1 MRIGILGTG
10 AIGSE
15 IARAVA
21 AWPEV
26 VSVALCDLDANRAA
40 KVAAAAGPKGRVVGT
55 GVDLIEACDLFVETA
70 TQEAAKEWA
79 PRALEAG
86 RDVLML
92 SLGALA
98 DDAFHA
104 SLEALARAKRRK
116 VYLPSGA
123 ICGIDLVKAAS
134 FAELKSVTLVTTKPP
149 AGLGVDVDKWTV
161 VFEGS
166 AREAV
171 RRFPKNVNVALCLSL
186 AGLGPDET
194 RVQVVADPLSTR
206 NQHKVIVEGAFG
218 RARIE
223 VENLPSP
230 DNPKTSYLASLS
242 AIATL
247 RRILE
252 PIQVG
257 A

>member
-10 AIGSE
+10 AIGGE

-21 AWPEV
+21 KWPEV
-26 VSVALCDLDANRAA
+26 EAIALFDVDAERAKKVASQCAGRA
-40 KVAAAAGPKGRVVGT
+40 KVVDS
-55 GVDLIEACDLFVETA
+55 GVDLIENSDVFIETA
-70 TQEAAKEWA
+70 TQEAAKAWA

-92 SLGALA
+92 SIGALA
-98 DDAFHA
+98 DDAFRA
-104 SLEALARAKRRK
+104 KIEALARSRKRK

-123 ICGIDLVKAAS
+123 IGGIDLIRAAS
-134 FAELKSVTLVTTKPP
+134 LAELKSVTLVTTKPP
-149 AGLGVDVDKWTV
+149 AGLGVAVDKWTV
-161 VFEGS
+161 VFDGP

-171 RRFPKNVNVALCLSL
+171 AKFPKNVNVAMCLSL
-186 AGLGPDET
+186 AGLGADAT
-194 RVQVVADPLSTR
+194 KVQVVADPLSTR

-247 RRILE
+247 RRILD

>member
-10 AIGSE
+10 AIGGE
-15 IARAVA
+15 IARAVSS
-21 AWPEV
+21 WPEITAI
-26 VSVALCDLDANRAA
+26 ALFDQDAARAK
-40 KVAAAAGPKGRVVGT
+40 KVAAACGPKATIVGD
-55 GVDLIEACDLFVETA
+55 GLALIERCDLLIETA
-70 TQEAAKEWA
+70 TQEAAKQWA

-86 RDVLML
+86 RDVLLL
-92 SLGALA
+92 SIGAFV
-98 DDAFHA
+98 DDAFKA
-104 SLEALARAKRRK
+104 NVERLARAHRRK

-123 ICGIDLVKAAS
+123 ICGIDLIRAAS
-134 FAELKSVTLVTTKPP
+134 LAELKSVTLVTTKPP

-161 VFEGS
+161 IFDGP

-171 RRFPKNVNVALCLSL
+171 QKFPKNVNVAMCLSL
-186 AGLGPDET
+186 AGLGPDAT
-194 RVQVVADPLSTR
+194 KVQVVADPLTTR

-247 RRILE
+247 RRILD